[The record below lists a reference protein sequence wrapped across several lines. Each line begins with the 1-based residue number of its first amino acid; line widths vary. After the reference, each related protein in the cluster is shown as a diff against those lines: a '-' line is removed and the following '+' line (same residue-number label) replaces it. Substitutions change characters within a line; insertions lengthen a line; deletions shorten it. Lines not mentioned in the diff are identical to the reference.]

1 MNTDFSSGAMSAAIP
16 AADGSIPGVQMFDV
30 DENLAGFQRNWLGRI
45 FTGTDQADLQDF
57 NRAELSA
64 NNQLMRDL
72 ALQNNANAFSSSEAQ
87 KQRDFEERM
96 SNTSYQRALQDMKIA
111 GINPVLM
118 LPSQG
123 GASTPS
129 GATASASS
137 AGSGSGNYRNK
148 VVDNSAQFLGML
160 AGALISSVTQ
170 GVLASKHPS
179 GKTFEINNYIKK

>member
-1 MNTDFSSGAMSAAIP
+1 MNTDFSSGAMSASIP

-30 DENLAGFQRNWLGRI
+30 DDNLAGFQRNWLGRL

-57 NRAELSA
+57 NRAEISA

-72 ALQNNANAFSSSEAQ
+72 ALQNNANAFSRSEAQ
-87 KQRDFEERM
+87 KQRDFEERL
-96 SNTSYQRALQDMKIA
+96 SNTAYQRAVQDMKVA

-129 GATASASS
+129 GSSASASS
-137 AGSGSGNYRNK
+137 ASAGGSNYRNK
-148 VVDNSAQFLGML
+148 VLDNSSQLIGML
-160 AGALISSVTQ
+160 AGAIISSVTQ
-170 GVLASKHPS
+170 GVLASKHPA